1 MSVKRKVLAGS
12 LAAAVIFGGL
22 SSNIFANSST
32 KQSDDIKTTSVSSAV
47 DVNEHEAIE
56 YVKGKMDQYRESYA
70 AYNGTDEG
78 FDESSVLEIAP
89 ELYEMSKAGG
99 TSAQSRAVL
108 SKYFDSIKWITR
120 SGVVSLSIM
129 PSQQFKNLPTDNS
142 RYGAAIEESWGIILR
157 NYSGNSKWKNTASM
171 KGQYRCHAWYAKSKY
186 PWNIEPHR
194 TETDFNKI
202 VAKLCNP

>member
-32 KQSDDIKTTSVSSAV
+32 KQSDDIKTTSVSSVV

-78 FDESSVLEIAP
+78 FDENSVLEIAP

-99 TSAQSRAVL
+99 TSAQARAIL

-129 PSQQFKNLPTDNS
+129 PSQQFKNLPTDSS

-171 KGQYRCHAWYAKSKY
+171 KGQYRCHAWYAKGKY

-202 VAKLCNP
+202 VAKFCNP